1 MPGKLPGGKVRISS
15 TAPSLSLST
24 KISPTSEIKYF
35 GLLREEA
42 LDDLT
47 SKPAALEQV
56 LEDIQD
62 PAERNAEG
70 ITTASDLSI
79 IDGIVDFGI
88 KFEDLEILKNASLR
102 DGTGAALVSPRQRI
116 ADRIAQFET
125 FSGRGTPFVGAGPVK
140 FLYVVPSEG
149 DLLQGTVGVTA
160 GTGVVTGAD
169 GTAFD
174 TELDVGDF
182 VIITNEDGIT
192 PYETETDPTIY
203 KVAGITNAAS
213 MVLNPAPTVDI
224 PAGKKLRKR
233 YCTNNPPPFYT
244 EPIDPASDVVNSPDY
259 IPQGPENIRNS
270 HRVGFT
276 VNGEFIPLK
285 ENESWW
291 EKSYNIDFRSRPEYG
306 ANEAD
311 YENSPTLSIIKD
323 GNLNFKIL
331 RENLPQTTNFGIRY
345 DAWLKFPFDSSSTFA
360 KFIAQVNG
368 KVRIDYFKRTSI
380 DPATGAATGTW
391 ETALDTNNPDTF
403 FTQLNKE
410 TPVNNE
416 EGVRIYNV
424 QGGKNYLNLS
434 NNENNFLDL
443 SETYNDIEG
452 NPVNTF
458 NNDYVPV
465 VIRYWFGQDT
475 IDNSSS
481 PIRDKLLSVATFE
494 PSLAIDILSTDA
506 ASGDVSTWNNY
517 FGYVRLRRNANSQWE
532 VVSPVADYETDLSEF
547 SYNFEILGYT
557 DIGVELTSPVPTER
571 SYAGIDNSKSL
582 FFDSSITAFVPS
594 ETLTATKVF
603 DLGLYSNT
611 LITADFPNLNNPVEN
626 DQIDVLI
633 QNRPFSI
640 VPQPVDDNS
649 FPYTRS
655 LEELFQGY
663 LYSPDNLDKYFTAAD
678 LLEGGTNY
686 IEPRTSRA
694 VFENKPEYF
703 KYNEGNLPKINV
715 YGPDRYDG
723 SLVNS
728 ITTSNAQRDYD
739 YNHSKLLF
747 IGRQVKDDTIQP
759 VTDLKNDLRY
769 KAENYSFLLLE
780 QDAAGNGGEI
790 KIFARPVNSLAA
802 IAGGAGEDNGGKILH
817 GLDNTDTFSNPNRQG
832 ITDIAIEY
840 LPIEASYDDLGNTE
854 SMRYESFLGGNIFSY
869 ATNPAVPTYDNTGVI
884 SGLTL
889 GATDRNRDSKTIL
902 IASVDE
908 NNGTEKFFYSLVE
921 AERRSEAGQTVVN
934 AGGVLPSN
942 VLFTNDSGNIVDN
955 ECPYLGSSIEF
966 YDQTSGALITTK
978 TVVSYVAA
986 DEEVTLNDSVDLVAD
1001 GTITYDI
1008 VVYYNY
1014 FKISNVPSSVTNSVG
1029 NNIAAGFSPAL
1040 PSTTPLQIRFVYNS
1054 SYEFLKV
1061 DGGKG
1066 LNFAETLFVTPGDS
1080 PTPGSPFGLN
1090 TELPEP
1096 PTSLVTP
1103 FGYDNSPSDPNDPGL
1118 GGICYP
1124 PYSTTDDLLI
1134 ETVKDDS
1141 ALYGSAEGVGDVYF
1155 GSVDVN
1161 PIDLGKKSLKIN
1173 DQLIFDFS
1181 ADQRAQIIDES
1192 PTITLPTFG
1201 ANDYT
1206 HKLKVELNPF
1216 IGEITPTRTGLFA
1229 RTSYTGVSNE
1239 NIFKDALTYSNNK
1252 SVKEL
1257 FFLFAKKAE
1266 GTGETD
1272 ISLLTANDPGWL

>member
-70 ITTASDLSI
+70 VTTASDLSI

-140 FLYVVPSEG
+140 FLYIVPNEG
-149 DLLQGTVGVTA
+149 DLLQGTVSVVA

-174 TELDVGDF
+174 TDLAPGDF
-182 VIITNEDGIT
+182 VIITDEDGVT

-203 KVAGITNAAS
+203 KVSGVTNAES
-213 MVLNPAPTVDI
+213 MVLDPAPSVDI

-244 EPIDPASDVVNSPDY
+244 EPINPTSTVVNSPDY
-259 IPQGPENIRNS
+259 IPQGPENIRNT

-291 EKSYNIDFRSRPEYG
+291 EKAYNTEFRSRDEYG
-306 ANEAD
+306 ADEAD

-323 GNLNFKIL
+323 GNLNFKVL
-331 RENLPQTTNFGIRY
+331 RANLPQTVNFGIRY

-368 KVRIDYFKRTSI
+368 KVRIDYFKKTSI
-380 DPATGAATGTW
+380 DPATGEAIGTW
-391 ETALDTNNPDTF
+391 ETALDTNNPETF
-403 FTQLNKE
+403 FTQLVKE
-410 TPVNNE
+410 SPVNNE

-424 QGGKNYLNLS
+424 QGGENYAPLIS
-434 NNENNFLDL
+434 NQNNSLDL

-452 NPVNTF
+452 NPVNLF
-458 NNDYVPV
+458 NDDYVPV
-465 VIRYWFGQDT
+465 IIRYWFGQDT
-475 IDNSSS
+475 VDNSSS

-494 PSLAIDILSTDA
+494 PSLAIEILSTNA
-506 ASGDVSTWNNY
+506 ASGDISTWNNY
-517 FGYVRLRRNANSQWE
+517 FGYVRLRKTADPSQWE
-532 VVSPVADYETDLSEF
+532 VVSPVADYEVDLSEF
-547 SYNFEILGYT
+547 NYNFEILGYT
-557 DIGVELTSPVPTER
+557 DIGVSLASPVPTER
-571 SYAGIDNSKSL
+571 SYAGIDNSKNL
-582 FFDSSITAFVPS
+582 FLDPSITGFVPS
-594 ETLTATKVF
+594 GTLTATKVF
-603 DLGLYSNT
+603 TGGLYSNT
-611 LITADFPNLNNPVEN
+611 LITADFPSLIPAEN
-626 DQIDVLI
+626 DLIDVLI

-640 VPQPVDDNS
+640 VPQPTNDDS
-649 FPYTRS
+649 FPYNR
-655 LEELFQGY
+655 LREELFQGY
-663 LYSPDNLDKYFTAAD
+663 LYNPDSLGKYFTAAD
-678 LLEGGTNY
+678 LLEGATNY
-686 IEPRTSRA
+686 LEPRTSRA

-703 KYNEGNLPKINV
+703 KYNEGSLPKINV

-723 SLVNS
+723 SLLNR
-728 ITTSNAQRDYD
+728 ITTSNTQRDYD

-747 IGRQVKDDTIQP
+747 IGRQVKDQTIQP

-802 IAGGAGEDNGGKILH
+802 IAGGAGEELGGKVLH
-817 GLDNTDTFSNPNRQG
+817 GLDNTETFSDPNRQN
-832 ITDIAIEY
+832 ITDITIDY
-840 LPIEASYDDLGNTE
+840 LPIEASYDDLVNTE
-854 SMRYESFLGGNIFSY
+854 SVRYESFLGGNILCY
-869 ATNPAVPTYDNTGVI
+869 ATDPATPTAYDTTGVI
-884 SGLTL
+884 SSLTL
-889 GATDRNRDSKTIL
+889 GAASRNRDNKTIL

-908 NNGTEKFFYSLVE
+908 NNGTEKFFYSLVT
-921 AERRSEAGQTVVN
+921 AERRSEAGTTVVDV
-934 AGGVLPSN
+934 GGVLPGN
-942 VLFTNDSGNIVDN
+942 ILFTNDGGNIVDN
-955 ECPYLGSSIEF
+955 ECPYLGATIEF
-966 YDQTSGALITTK
+966 YDQASGALITTK
-978 TVVSYVAA
+978 TVSSYVAA
-986 DEEVTLNDSVDLVAD
+986 DEQVTLNNATDLTAD
-1001 GTITYDI
+1001 GSVTYDI
-1008 VVYYNY
+1008 IVYYNY
-1014 FKISNVPSSVTNSVG
+1014 FNVPSVPSSVTNSIG
-1029 NNIAAGFSPAL
+1029 GSAIFQPAL

-1054 SYEFLKV
+1054 SYEFLRV

-1080 PTPGSPFGLN
+1080 PTPESPFGLN

-1124 PYSTTDDLLI
+1124 PYSTTDDLLTP
-1134 ETVKDDS
+1134 TVKDDT

-1155 GSVDVN
+1155 GSADVD
-1161 PIDLGKKSLKIN
+1161 PINLGGKSLKIN

-1181 ADQRAQIIDES
+1181 ADQRAQIIDEN
-1192 PTITLPTFG
+1192 PLVALPTFG

-1216 IGEITPTRTGLFA
+1216 IGEITPSRTGLFA
-1229 RTSYTGVSNE
+1229 RGAYTGVANE

-1272 ISLLTANDPGWL
+1272 INLLTANNPGWL